1 MLIQD
6 NVNYREY
13 STLLSLIS
21 SNKGDYDICALI
33 WDICTNNFELYLEET
48 LLERVKRMQDVSL
61 RAFEDL
67 KYIINIIKN
76 KYIGKKHEI
85 EDKELMIHLNDAGDV
100 EYVSSRFDAIMIY
113 NIIERFYKKELYI

>member
-6 NVNYREY
+6 NVNSREY

-67 KYIINIIKN
+67 KYITNIIKK
-76 KYIGKKHEI
+76 KYVGKI
-85 EDKELMIHLNDAGDV
+85 EEKESKELMVRLNEAGDV
-100 EYVSSRFDAIMIY
+100 EYVSSKFDAIMIY
-113 NIIERFYKKELYI
+113 KEIEIFYKKELYI